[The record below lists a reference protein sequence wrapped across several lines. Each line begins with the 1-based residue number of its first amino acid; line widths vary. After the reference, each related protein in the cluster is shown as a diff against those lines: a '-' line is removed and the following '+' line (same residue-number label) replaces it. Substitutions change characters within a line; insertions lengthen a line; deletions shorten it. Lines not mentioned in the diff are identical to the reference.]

1 MACRRAR
8 VFDEVAVIYSKST
21 THPTAPKKAK
31 NFRVE
36 DYWSVMTV
44 RPTQGWNE
52 PGLEF
57 SLTAF
62 ENPGLRLP
70 RDLIQS
76 KTYLL
81 WLWLSVYKVSLES
94 SLSCPHKL
102 R

>member
-70 RDLIQS
+70 RDLIQL
-76 KTYLL
+76 KAY
-81 WLWLSVYKVSLES
+81 WLWIWHAV
-94 SLSCPHKL
+94 
-102 R
+102 